1 MPRHPYLDGP
11 YPRAYAH
18 RGWHID
24 ELAGCENTLAAFH
37 RAVDEGFG
45 YLEMDVHASADG
57 VPIVHHDA
65 LLDRTTDGSGPI
77 GARSA
82 AALADVRV
90 RGREPMPL
98 LEQVLTE
105 LPDTRM
111 TIELKSDAVVEPVLA
126 VLERTDS
133 WHRVCLGSYH
143 DGRLRRARPAAGP
156 RLCTSMA
163 QGAAVGLRTRAWL
176 DALPAPLRALP
187 APPVPG
193 DLAQLPRRF
202 GGLTRGGRRAA
213 ARCTRDRP
221 GGPRVDGR
229 RPGEMTALL
238 DLGRRRAAL
247 GPPRPA
253 AGGAPR
259 ARRVAG
265 RLTAAKGTAGTS
277 LRTCSPPR
285 SRRPP
290 ATRRSAEEGR
300 APGACGTGA
309 PRRSTP

>member
-1 MPRHPYLDGP
+1 MPRHPYFDGP

-24 ELAGCENTLAAFH
+24 DLAGCENTLAAFR

-65 LLDRTTDGSGPI
+65 LLGRTTDGSGPI
-77 GARSA
+77 SARTA

-90 RGREPMPL
+90 RGREPLPP

-111 TIELKSDAVVEPVLA
+111 TIELKSDAVVEPVLE
-126 VLERTDS
+126 VLERTAS

-143 DGRLRRARPAAGP
+143 DRRLRRARAAAGP

-176 DALPAPLRALP
+176 DELPEPLRRLP
-187 APPVPG
+187 APPFPG

-202 GGLTRGGRRAA
+202 GGLTVVDAALLRAA
-213 ARCTRDRP
+213 HATGREVHVWT
-221 GGPRVDGR
+221 VDLAT
-229 RPGEMTALL
+229 EMNALL
-238 DLGRRRAAL
+238 DLGVDGL
-247 GPPRPA
+247 LSDRPDVLREVLLER
-253 AGGAPR
+253 GVWQGA
-259 ARRVAG
+259 
-265 RLTAAKGTAGTS
+265 
-277 LRTCSPPR
+277 
-285 SRRPP
+285 
-290 ATRRSAEEGR
+290 
-300 APGACGTGA
+300 
-309 PRRSTP
+309 